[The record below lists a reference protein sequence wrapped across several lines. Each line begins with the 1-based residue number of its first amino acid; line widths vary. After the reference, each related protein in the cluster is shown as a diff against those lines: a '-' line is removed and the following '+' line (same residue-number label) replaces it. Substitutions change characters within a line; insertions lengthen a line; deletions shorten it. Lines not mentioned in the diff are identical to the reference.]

1 MDANDTKGKNE
12 KKGFTGFSCCS
23 GNLAGMREMMN
34 NFCGGA
40 DGVPDCST
48 MMKGMMKLKSHIAQ
62 KIGENSPAI
71 LENSTRIPAGSFP

>member
-12 KKGFTGFSCCS
+12 KEGFTGFSCCS

-48 MMKGMMKLKSHIAQ
+48 MMKGMMKNCCGSKADSS
-62 KIGENSPAI
+62 KGNSETQDEP
-71 LENSTRIPAGSFP
+71 ESE